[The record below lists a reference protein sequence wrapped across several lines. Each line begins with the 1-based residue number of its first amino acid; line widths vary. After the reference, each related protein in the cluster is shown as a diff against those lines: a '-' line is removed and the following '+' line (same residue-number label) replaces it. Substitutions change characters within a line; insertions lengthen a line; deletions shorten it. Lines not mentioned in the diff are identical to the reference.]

1 LGGRTKKNRIT
12 QGYTKDHFIDAVCV
26 GVTGESVYIP
36 KDFKPL
42 VIKAMG
48 RGNRQVTRVNRFGFP
63 CASPRTKKAVL
74 GIRTGDL
81 VNLSQPKGKY
91 KGNYLS
97 RVSAIKTASHYLSI
111 QINKKQTWFSAK
123 LATIVQRGDGYA
135 YSH

>member
-1 LGGRTKKNRIT
+1 
-12 QGYTKDHFIDAVCV
+12 
-26 GVTGESVYIP
+26 
-36 KDFKPL
+36 
-42 VIKAMG
+42 
-48 RGNRQVTRVNRFGFP
+48 
-63 CASPRTKKAVL
+63 VL

-81 VNLSQPKGKY
+81 VNLSQPKV
-91 KGNYLS
+91 NYVGDYLA